1 MQRALRE
8 HLPEMEEALCRVDRA
23 AKEGPEAEAR
33 EVQAFFE
40 SCQSVSIDYGVMERE
55 REASVV
61 PADCGWSDLGSWES
75 AWELSAKD
83 EQGNAAPASAV
94 LVDAKNNLV
103 ADLSTAKPDGG
114 IKHKKVISL
123 VGVNDLCVVETD
135 DALLILPRERS
146 QDVRAVVDELKKRGQ
161 GDLI

>member
-1 MQRALRE
+1 
-8 HLPEMEEALCRVDRA
+8 
-23 AKEGPEAEAR
+23 
-33 EVQAFFE
+33 
-40 SCQSVSIDYGVMERE
+40 
-55 REASVV
+55 
-61 PADCGWSDLGSWES
+61 
-75 AWELSAKD
+75 
-83 EQGNAAPASAV
+83 
-94 LVDAKNNLV
+94 LV

-161 GDLI
+161 SDLV